1 MRSSVAEMQWVRV
14 RMEKDEV
21 EVRTGQM
28 VWGLVEQS
36 EDVGTYLNRRGK
48 LMEDFKLG
56 NDMILFAFYEDH
68 FLKIRW
74 APLKPNKD

>member
-1 MRSSVAEMQWVRV
+1 MKSSIPEIQWVRV
-14 RMEKDEV
+14 RMEKVEV
-21 EVRTGQM
+21 EMRTGQM
-28 VWGLVEQS
+28 VWDLVELS
-36 EDVGTYLNRRGK
+36 KDVRIYLKRRGK

-74 APLKPNKD
+74 AP